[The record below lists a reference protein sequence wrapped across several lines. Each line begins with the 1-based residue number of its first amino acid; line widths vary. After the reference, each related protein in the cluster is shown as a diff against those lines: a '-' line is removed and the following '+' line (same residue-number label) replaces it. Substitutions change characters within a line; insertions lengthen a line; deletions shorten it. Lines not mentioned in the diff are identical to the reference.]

1 MHDVPDAAIGWWVW
15 GAPVRGRYRRG
26 VVPDG
31 TRDDVAALI
40 AARTPVVVLETAD
53 EEAAVALVVR
63 SAARGPSSRPVFR
76 WSVTDGLRR
85 LDVDLGSAQRHNAD
99 ATTMLRGIVES
110 GSPARVVV
118 LTTFDEDEV
127 VDLAMRHGV
136 AGFLLKSSPPEDL
149 VDAIRRAGAGH
160 GSLDP
165 AVVPGIIE
173 RYRLGPRA
181 VSPAPEL
188 DQLTARERE
197 VLALVGRGYSNA
209 EIAARL
215 FLGET
220 TVKTHLGRVLDK
232 LGLRDR
238 PRAIAFAY
246 ESGLIRA
253 GGEPETP

>member
-1 MHDVPDAAIGWWVW
+1 VS
-15 GAPVRGRYRRG
+15 
-26 VVPDG
+26 
-31 TRDDVAALI
+31 AL
-40 AARTPVVVLETAD
+40 RVVLAD
-53 EEAAVALVVR
+53 DEAMVRAGLRLLIEGEPDLEVVGEATDGEGAVALVTALEPDVVLMDVR
-63 SAARGPSSRPVFR
+63 MPRLNGLEAARRI
-76 WSVTDGLRR
+76 
-85 LDVDLGSAQRHNAD
+85 VDTRVR
-99 ATTMLRGIVES
+99 T
-110 GSPARVVV
+110 RVVI
-118 LTTFDEDEV
+118 LTTFDEDDV

-173 RYRLGPRA
+173 RYRQGPRPVA
-181 VSPAPEL
+181 PVPEL
-188 DQLTARERE
+188 GQLTARERE

-209 EIAARL
+209 EIASQL

-238 PRAIAFAY
+238 PRAIAYAY
-246 ESGLIRA
+246 ESGLIQPGA
-253 GGEPETP
+253 DGSATG

>member
-1 MHDVPDAAIGWWVW
+1 VSVLRVVIADDEAMVRAGLRLLIEGEPDLE
-15 GAPVRGRYRRG
+15 
-26 VVPDG
+26 VVGEATDG
-31 TRDDVAALI
+31 
-40 AARTPVVVLETAD
+40 
-53 EEAAVALVVR
+53 EAAVAQVAALAPDVVLMDVR
-63 SAARGPSSRPVFR
+63 MPRLNGLEAARRV
-76 WSVTDGLRR
+76 
-85 LDVDLGSAQRHNAD
+85 
-99 ATTMLRGIVES
+99 VES
-110 GSPARVVV
+110 GSSARVVV

-173 RYRLGPRA
+173 RYRQGARA
-181 VSPAPEL
+181 VSRAPEL

-253 GGEPETP
+253 GSEQDGP

>member
-1 MHDVPDAAIGWWVW
+1 VSVLRVVIADDEAMVRAGLRLLIEGEPDLE
-15 GAPVRGRYRRG
+15 
-26 VVPDG
+26 VVGEATDG
-31 TRDDVAALI
+31 
-40 AARTPVVVLETAD
+40 
-53 EEAAVALVVR
+53 EAAVAQVAALVPDVVLMDVR
-63 SAARGPSSRPVFR
+63 MPRLNGLEAARR
-76 WSVTDGLRR
+76 
-85 LDVDLGSAQRHNAD
+85 
-99 ATTMLRGIVES
+99 IVES

-173 RYRLGPRA
+173 RYRQGARP

-188 DQLTARERE
+188 DQLTVRERE

-253 GGEPETP
+253 GGEPDGP